1 MPTGKEIS
9 LNNFMMVMAFA
20 DQEYNRIYNTLLSA
34 EKINPGSS
42 TAILE
47 DLRAQEISIRGE
59 RRDLSRI
66 FIEGV
71 KADADFQEAIT
82 KSKLDLDRAKATG
95 EASLRIAGVR
105 AEVDVQ
111 QAKIDLQ
118 GAQNKENTKQ
128 QEKGAASLV
137 KAADRGTEQ
146 LGSIPLGAAERNP
159 ADEKAAKEQIAIR
172 INQAFDDSLKR
183 DYQLLQT
190 DRERKQYL
198 EDSKPVLQD
207 SLETYTTVGTYGSVL
222 TNKSVVIADEVDKYI
237 KGQGLSG
244 IDKRVKEE
252 EKKQKEL
259 VDEIESIG
267 VDPELDFG
275 GLMSGLEIKAK
286 ALGLADAGT
295 LAYLTRPT
303 FPRSFPKDA
312 KGQPIVVQAAFNAQ
326 QLPSL
331 MDPVKD
337 ETGEVIVGLKPRY
350 TFETREE
357 LQAAIVEGDEKAL
370 ELYDKVLGFQA
381 SQINLLNQGEY
392 PRRLYDNEMR
402 AIKLENE
409 RKVTQQKILE
419 GMKPDA
425 AELHRKALRIWQE
438 LYGAKNP
445 KIDFRTTAEQIRKE
459 YEDPEVADAVRRL
472 AETQGFN
479 PRQIRKLSNNISR
492 LDKVQTRAELEA
504 LHHEIKKTGQKEIT
518 DYEFQLR
525 GEDYNIL
532 ELKQIVEKANEQGEM
547 EPTAYDAWSRS
558 FQTIEDAIDRGVF
571 PDRAVRQIQKT
582 FDFLEE
588 TEQVPFDIDRD
599 TRASPTPEEAE
610 RLPEGDGGSAS
621 VERVSDEESALA
633 AAFATGMGSA
643 TNDPNGANSIARPAA
658 MNAAAKGLVLSSNV
672 AMAGKG
678 NLKDKKMVAQKAAK
692 KALEDQG
699 YSKETINRAV
709 ENKAHYGQLYRLT
722 EDQAQIS
729 MTDLSRIDPMVDKD
743 FELASAAAFFG
754 TIEAN
759 YPDEVEEA

>member
-1 MPTGKEIS
+1 
-9 LNNFMMVMAFA
+9 
-20 DQEYNRIYNTLLSA
+20 
-34 EKINPGSS
+34 
-42 TAILE
+42 
-47 DLRAQEISIRGE
+47 
-59 RRDLSRI
+59 
-66 FIEGV
+66 
-71 KADADFQEAIT
+71 
-82 KSKLDLDRAKATG
+82 
-95 EASLRIAGVR
+95 
-105 AEVDVQ
+105 
-111 QAKIDLQ
+111 
-118 GAQNKENTKQ
+118 
-128 QEKGAASLV
+128 
-137 KAADRGTEQ
+137 
-146 LGSIPLGAAERNP
+146 
-159 ADEKAAKEQIAIR
+159 
-172 INQAFDDSLKR
+172 
-183 DYQLLQT
+183 
-190 DRERKQYL
+190 
-198 EDSKPVLQD
+198 
-207 SLETYTTVGTYGSVL
+207 
-222 TNKSVVIADEVDKYI
+222 
-237 KGQGLSG
+237 
-244 IDKRVKEE
+244 
-252 EKKQKEL
+252 
-259 VDEIESIG
+259 
-267 VDPELDFG
+267 
-275 GLMSGLEIKAK
+275 
-286 ALGLADAGT
+286 
-295 LAYLTRPT
+295 
-303 FPRSFPKDA
+303 
-312 KGQPIVVQAAFNAQ
+312 
-326 QLPSL
+326 
-331 MDPVKD
+331 
-337 ETGEVIVGLKPRY
+337 
-350 TFETREE
+350 
-357 LQAAIVEGDEKAL
+357 
-370 ELYDKVLGFQA
+370 
-381 SQINLLNQGEY
+381 
-392 PRRLYDNEMR
+392 MR

-571 PDRAVRQIQKT
+571 PDTAVREIQKT

-599 TRASPTPEEAE
+599 TRASPTQEEAE

>member
-95 EASLRIAGVR
+95 EASLRVAGVR
-105 AEVDVQ
+105 AEVDIQ

-118 GAQNKENTKQ
+118 EAQNKENTKQ
-128 QEKGAASLV
+128 QAKGASSLV
-137 KAADRGTEQ
+137 KAADRGEEQ
-146 LGSIPLGAAERNP
+146 LGSIPLGAAERSP
-159 ADEKAAKEQIAIR
+159 ADEKAAKEQIAKR

-183 DYQLLQT
+183 DYQLLST

-198 EDSKPVLQD
+198 EDSKAVLKD

-222 TNKSVVIADEVDKYI
+222 TNKSVVITDEVDKYI
-237 KGQGLSG
+237 KGQGLTG

-259 VDEIESIG
+259 VEEIDKIG
-267 VDPELDFG
+267 IDTELDKLELMD
-275 GLMSGLEIKAK
+275 GLTVKAK
-286 ALGLADAGT
+286 ALGLADAGS
-295 LAYLTRPT
+295 LKYLSAPITGP
-303 FPRSFPKDA
+303 A
-312 KGQPIVVQAAFNAQ
+312 QPIVVQAAFNAQ

-337 ETGEVIVGLKPRY
+337 ETGEVIVGLEPRY
-350 TFETREE
+350 TFETKED
-357 LQAAIVEGDEKAL
+357 LQAAIDEGDEKAL

>member
-95 EASLRIAGVR
+95 QASLRVAGVR
-105 AEVDVQ
+105 AEVDIQ
-111 QAKIDLQ
+111 QAKIDLV

-137 KAADRGTEQ
+137 KAADRGTEE

-198 EDSKPVLQD
+198 EDSKAVLQG
-207 SLETYTTVGTYGSVL
+207 SLETYTSIGSYGSVL
-222 TNKSVVIADEVDKYI
+222 TNRPAAITDEVDKYI
-237 KGQGLSG
+237 KSQGLPG

-267 VDPELDFG
+267 VDTELDVG
-275 GLMSGLEIKAK
+275 ELMDGLTIKAK
-286 ALGLADAGT
+286 ALGLEDKGS
-295 LAYLTRPT
+295 LAYLSTPT
-303 FPRSFPKDA
+303 TGPA
-312 KGQPIVVQAAFNAQ
+312 QPIVVQAAFNAQ

-337 ETGEVIVGLKPRY
+337 ETGEVIVGLEPRY
-350 TFETREE
+350 TFETRED
-357 LQAAIVEGDEKAL
+357 LQAAIDEGDVKAL